1 MDENLKKMLQ
11 TIPKDTQGWLELR
24 RRITE
29 KFVSENEHD
38 QNAKDVKEK

>member
-1 MDENLKKMLQ
+1 MDENLKKFLQ
-11 TIPKDTQGWLELR
+11 TIPKDTRGWLELR

-29 KFVSENEHD
+29 QFVSEKEHD